1 MSNTANAIHV
11 WLKATCGDD
20 SYREIARRAGLS
32 DSIISRQIREQ
43 GHLGYEVAAGI
54 ARAYDAPVLGAL
66 IANTLLSPEE
76 AGSDTVEA
84 VLSTATDEQLV
95 LEVARRLDVPD
106 ANAIFDAPVSTA
118 VKDANVTHL
127 DTRRNVRAFDDD
139 EAVAR
144 PRDPEP
150 TDEQ

>member
-1 MSNTANAIHV
+1 MNAVHA

-32 DSIISRQIREQ
+32 DSIISRQMREQ
-43 GHLGYEVAAGI
+43 GALSFEVAAGI
-54 ARAYDAPVLGAL
+54 AREYGASVLGAML
-66 IANTLLSPEE
+66 ANGILSPEE
-76 AGSDTVEA
+76 AGAETVEA
-84 VLSTATDEQLV
+84 VLNAATDEQLV
-95 LEVARRLDVPD
+95 LEIARRLDVPN
-106 ANAIFDAPVSTA
+106 ANPLFDAPITRA
-118 VKDANVTHL
+118 VDDAKVTRL
-127 DTRRNVRAFDDD
+127 DTRRNVRAIEHD